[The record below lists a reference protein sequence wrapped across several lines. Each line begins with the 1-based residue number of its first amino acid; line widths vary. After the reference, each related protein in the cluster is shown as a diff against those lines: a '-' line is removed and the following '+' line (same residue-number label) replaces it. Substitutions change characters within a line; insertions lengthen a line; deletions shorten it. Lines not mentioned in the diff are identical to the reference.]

1 MSLAFSQCYDATFAI
16 YMVLGPADV
25 PPEEEL
31 ADHQLV
37 DQVGLLPLGQQKW
50 DKLPANAEVQMT
62 RSSSVCGAV
71 FRGTCGYPLSK
82 EDKNCSHL
90 QVHVYRKYCGTVH
103 KPNQPACCCKA
114 T

>member
-1 MSLAFSQCYDATFAI
+1 MHTTFAFN
-16 YMVLGPADV
+16 MVLGPADV
-25 PPEEEL
+25 PEGEP
-31 ADHQLV
+31 DDQQV

-62 RSSSVCGAV
+62 RSSSVRGAV

-90 QVHVYRKYCGTVH
+90 QLNMCSGNARAHV
-103 KPNQPACCCKA
+103 A
-114 T
+114 TAT

>member
-1 MSLAFSQCYDATFAI
+1 
-16 YMVLGPADV
+16 MVLGPADV

-62 RSSSVCGAV
+62 RSSSVRGAV

-103 KPNQPACCCKA
+103 KPASMLLQSYVASCAVNLGTIP
-114 T
+114 TLR